1 MKFYEPFEG
10 DIKLGNQ
17 NFKNISPKMW
27 RDHVGVVMQDGYVFN
42 DTIADNIAVGDDD
55 IDKTRLKM
63 LYI

>member
-1 MKFYEPFEG
+1 
-10 DIKLGNQ
+10 
-17 NFKNISPKMW
+17 MW